1 MQIPDASALMSVWE
15 TGASEPLLLKALL
28 LLEAAYP
35 ERSMEEW
42 AHATL
47 GERDACLLE
56 MRERFFGSSLET
68 LTDCPGCGQLLEVDF
83 KTSDLRA
90 QFGQC
95 ASRGRLVR
103 GGFEIEFR
111 LPASDDLLA
120 VAQSDPG
127 LDARPSST
135 LLLERCIVSGTR
147 DGAEI
152 APATLPK
159 EIRGAI
165 EAAMAE
171 LDPGAD
177 LSLMLECAHCGQ
189 RWQKV
194 FDIVSHLWSDLED
207 WAQRSLREVHSL
219 ATAYGWSER
228 SILSMSPGRRQLYI
242 EMVVG

>member
-1 MQIPDASALMSVWE
+1 MQIPDASTLLSVWE

-28 LLEAAYP
+28 LLATAYP

-42 AHATL
+42 THATV
-47 GERDACLLE
+47 GERDACLLDL
-56 MRERFFGSSLET
+56 RERLFGSTLEM
-68 LTDCPGCGQLLEVDF
+68 LADCPGCRQTLEVAF
-83 KTSDLRA
+83 KTSDLGA
-90 QFGQC
+90 QFSQR

-103 GGFEIEFR
+103 GGFEIEYH

-127 LDARPSST
+127 SDARPASA

-152 APATLPK
+152 APRALPE
-159 EIRGAI
+159 EIREAI

-177 LSLMLECAHCGQ
+177 LSVMLECAHCGR

-207 WAQRSLREVHSL
+207 WAQRSLREVHLL
-219 ATAYGWSER
+219 ASAYGWSER
-228 SILSMSPGRRQLYI
+228 SILSMSPGRRQIYM
-242 EMVVG
+242 EMVAG